1 MTELTIE
8 QAFEKMYLS
17 EIVPILK
24 QKEKLNAKRDEIS
37 EKTDELYAKRSELY
51 AKINE
56 LDAKRSEL
64 YAKKNELYAKINELY
79 AKKSELNAKKNELN
93 AKIFWKFVK
102 FEKENDCKV
111 NWKNWDYDFKLEN
124 LEVKS
129 NEKKVP
135 EEITH
140 DGHKYKLIY

>member
-1 MTELTIE
+1 MKNKEKIIMTKKAIVGLSLT
-8 QAFEKMYLS
+8 QKFKKMYSS

-24 QKEKLNAKRDEIS
+24 QKEKLDAKINELDAKIN
-37 EKTDELYAKRSELY
+37 KLYAKRSELY

-56 LDAKRSEL
+56 L
-64 YAKKNELYAKINELY
+64 Y
-79 AKKSELNAKKNELN
+79 
-93 AKIFWKFVK
+93 AKIFWKFVA

-111 NWKNWDYDFKLEN
+111 VWKNYYYDFELKN

-129 NEKKVP
+129 NTEVEEEKKVP

-140 DGHKYKLIY
+140 DGHKYKLIS